1 MAEDEMTIAKT
12 HLKRRESTIGCMW
25 ESSAMCHKFIRYLL
39 NITLISY
46 LSQR

>member
-12 HLKRRESTIGCMW
+12 LLRRESTIGCMW